1 MRNPVWAAALGSAAV
16 LALTLGIAG
25 HAWSTAVG
33 GDGSEPDVEW
43 AVRAV
48 DPCGLLGSAGPGQ
61 LTRPHR
67 CAVAQLLPN
76 GQTGLLELDVGTYF
90 DTRDRLEAE
99 PVQVG
104 GLSAYQ
110 VRRTPVDRD
119 GRDEKACHV
128 HLPISP
134 TRSVRIAS
142 VDLGGDLAAGCA
154 TARAAATE
162 AAGRMS
168 TLPGAPALPRREA
181 CDLLA
186 GVARVSTEARYDAD
200 SCTGTYG
207 AFLEPDRFDIEIHS
221 GTPVGLPG
229 DGAVVLQL
237 PSGPM
242 EQRFSPGGDSVRPS
256 CSVTFGLPQ
265 DVFGV
270 RPTQTGLLTVHTRG
284 DDPDLCLDAQQAAIA
299 LQERVSRPAPAPPLP
314 PVPARL
320 GFPVGVPDDVRPA
333 ACGIHDDCRAPLPVA
348 APVGVQAVL
357 DEAASPE
364 DSLTAADRT
373 CAILDRATR
382 SVVGRG
388 VELAAVAYAG
398 TCIALV
404 PGGPT
409 YELRFD
415 RERSID
421 HYCID
426 RESLPDPDRVRPR
439 TVAGHAGCVWRHG
452 LQAFAAFPDNPHRPA
467 TMLIKPSW
475 RVRGAP
481 GAPVDGARL
490 AETTNRIT
498 EHVITEY
505 LR

>member
-1 MRNPVWAAALGSAAV
+1 M
-16 LALTLGIAG
+16 GITG
-25 HAWSTAVG
+25 CAWFTAV
-33 GDGSEPDVEW
+33 DGARSEPVVEW

-48 DPCGLLGSAGPGQ
+48 DPCELQRSAGPGR
-61 LTRPHR
+61 LIRPHR
-67 CAVAQLLPN
+67 CAVDQLLPN
-76 GQTGLLELDVGTYF
+76 GRTGLLELDVGMYF

-99 PVQVG
+99 PVQVS

-110 VRRTPVDRD
+110 LRPAPIGRD
-119 GRDEKACHV
+119 GREEKVCHV

-168 TLPGAPALPRREA
+168 TLPDAPALPRREA

-186 GVARVSTEARYDAD
+186 GVARVSTAARNDAD
-200 SCTGTYG
+200 FCAGTFG
-207 AFLEPDRFDIEIHS
+207 TALDPNRFSITIHF
-221 GTPVGLPG
+221 GTPVGMPD

-237 PSGPM
+237 PSGPT
-242 EQRFSPGGDSVRPS
+242 EQRFSPGGDSVGPN
-256 CSVTFGLPQ
+256 CSVTVGLPQ

-270 RPTQTGLLTVHTRG
+270 RPTQTGLLTVHNSVE
-284 DDPDLCLDAQQAAIA
+284 DDPNTDPCLDAQQVALG

-314 PVPARL
+314 PVPAQL

-333 ACGIHDDCRAPLPVA
+333 ACGINDDCRAPLPAA

-357 DEAASPE
+357 DEPASREGSP
-364 DSLTAADRT
+364 TAADRT

-388 VELAAVAYAG
+388 VELAAAYQG

-404 PGGPT
+404 PGGPI

-415 RERSID
+415 REHSID
-421 HYCID
+421 HYCVD
-426 RESLPDPDRVRPR
+426 RESRPDPDRVRPHA
-439 TVAGHAGCVWRHG
+439 VAGRAGCVTQLG
-452 LQAFAAFPDNPHRPA
+452 LQAFAAFPDNPHRPG
-467 TMLIKPSW
+467 TMLINLSW
-475 RVRGAP
+475 KVRGDP

-490 AETTNRIT
+490 AETTDRIT
-498 EHVITEY
+498 EYVITEH

>member
-1 MRNPVWAAALGSAAV
+1 VRNPVRAAILGSATVIA
-16 LALTLGIAG
+16 LALGIAG
-25 HAWSTAVG
+25 CASSTAVG
-33 GDGSEPDVEW
+33 GARSEPDVEW

-48 DPCGLLGSAGPGQ
+48 DPCGLLRSAGPGR

-67 CAVAQLLPN
+67 CAVDQLLPN
-76 GQTGLLELDVGTYF
+76 GRMGLLELDVGTYF
-90 DTRDRLEAE
+90 DTFDRLEAE

-104 GLSAYQ
+104 ELSAYQ
-110 VRRTPVDRD
+110 VRLTPVGRD
-119 GRDEKACHV
+119 GREEKVCHV

-154 TARAAATE
+154 TARTAATE
-162 AAGRMS
+162 AAGQMS
-168 TLPGAPALPRREA
+168 TLPGAPALARREA

-186 GVARVSTEARYDAD
+186 GVARVSTAARNDAD
-200 SCTGTYG
+200 FCTGTLG
-207 AFLEPDRFDIEIHS
+207 AALDLDRFSVRIHF
-221 GTPVGLPG
+221 GALAGLP
-229 DGAVVLQL
+229 DDRVVLLQL

-242 EQRFSPGGDSVRPS
+242 EQRFSPGDDSGGPS
-256 CSVTFGLPQ
+256 CSVTVGLPQ

-270 RPTQTGLLTVHTRG
+270 RPTEAGLLTVHTSG
-284 DDPDLCLDAQQAAIA
+284 EDDPCRDAEQVAVV

-333 ACGIHDDCRAPLPVA
+333 ACAMRNACRVPLPAA

-357 DEAASPE
+357 DEAASQE
-364 DSLTAADRT
+364 RSLTAADRT

-388 VELAAVAYAG
+388 VELAAVAFGA

-409 YELRFD
+409 YGLRFD

-421 HYCID
+421 HYCVD
-426 RESLPDPDRVRPR
+426 GESRPDPDRVRPR
-439 TVAGHAGCVWRHG
+439 AVAGRAGCVWQFG
-452 LQAFAAFPDNPHRPA
+452 LQAFAAFPDDPHRPG
-467 TMLIKPSW
+467 TMLIDLSW
-475 RVRGAP
+475 EVRGDP

-490 AETTNRIT
+490 AETTDRIT
-498 EHVITEY
+498 EYVITEH